1 MLTTLLVIDE
11 NVCTGLECPLTL
23 AIVIYVLVAVL
34 TCCCCYP
41 GSCLC
46 PQRQKTINPDGT
58 EDNKGFL
65 HRFNLLGSIGTIMEN
80 ELASSDVIEADS
92 TNMEKE
98 ENMKSNL
105 TRRKFNSL
113 NY

>member
-11 NVCTGLECPLTL
+11 NVCVGLECPLTL

-41 GSCLC
+41 GACLC
-46 PQRQKTINPDGT
+46 PQSQKRINDDG
-58 EDNKGFL
+58 DVDKPGFL

-80 ELASSDVIEADS
+80 ELDSDELI
-92 TNMEKE
+92 KE
-98 ENMKSNL
+98 EQTSAPMDDDASANL